1 MTPSLCESCE
11 WMREVRTPRG
21 SRFLLCR
28 LSADDSAFPKYPPQP
43 VVRCAGHRPATPDPK
58 GSAMAD
64 DGVFV
69 PRRPL
74 GRTGFAATV
83 LGIGD
88 LADRSVPVETCVA
101 TARRALD
108 AGLNVIDTA
117 PNYEAGYSEEIV
129 GRAVRGVRDRV
140 FVIDKV
146 DELEAPVGPQVDG
159 SLRRLGLD
167 HADAFVFHNLSAM
180 DAFDRLCQP
189 GGGFDQLADA
199 VRVGKCRFRGISSH
213 NPDVLKAA
221 LAAGV
226 CDVVMFPVGPFVDDR
241 YVTEV
246 LPLARARDVG
256 TVCFKAFGAGKLLGD
271 TAGYNQPLRDRP
283 RGKVSSGGADDVAA
297 VLPRLTPAECL
308 HYVLTLNPDV
318 ALLGLSYPNE
328 QDAAFAAVRTF
339 RPLSAVEMADVRRRA
354 AAARKD
360 KGPCWWNPD
369 PDS

>member
-1 MTPSLCESCE
+1 MSRSLCESCE
-11 WMREVRTPRG
+11 RMREVRTPRG

-28 LSADDSAFPKYPPQP
+28 LSAVDPAYPKYPPQP
-43 VVRCAGHRPATPDPK
+43 VVRCAGYQPTVDPEV
-58 GSAMAD
+58 GTMAAD
-64 DGVFV
+64 AVFV

-74 GRTGFAATV
+74 GRTGFVATI

-88 LADRSVPVETCVA
+88 LADRGVPIETCVA

-146 DELEAPVGPQVDG
+146 DELESPVGPQVDG
-159 SLRRLGLD
+159 SLGRLGLE
-167 HADAFVFHNLSAM
+167 HADAFVFHNLSDMAV
-180 DAFDRLCQP
+180 FDRLCQP

-199 VRVGKCRFRGISSH
+199 VRMGKCRFRGISSH
-213 NPDVLKAA
+213 SPDVLKAA
-221 LAAGV
+221 QAAGV
-226 CDVVMFPVGPFVDDR
+226 CDLVMFPVGPFVDER

-246 LPLARARDVG
+246 LPLARANGVG
-256 TVCFKAFGAGKLLGD
+256 TVCFKVFGAGKLLGD

-283 RGKVSSGGADDVAA
+283 RGKVSSGGTDDVEAF
-297 VLPRLTPAECL
+297 LPRLTVAECL
-308 HYVLTLNPDV
+308 HYVLTLDPDV

-328 QDAAFAAVRTF
+328 QDAAFAAVRSF
-339 RPLSAVEMADVRRRA
+339 RPLSANELETIRRRA
-354 AAARKD
+354 FEARRD

-369 PDS
+369 PAA